1 LESLV
6 DLVEGYLRE
15 VLREKLKRNPLEED
29 PREWVRN
36 LFRQLNLWERNTRL
50 FLVPVLRL
58 NWQEVEEY
66 LLDVEKLAEE
76 LVRREPSLKE
86 VLENPKAREWL
97 NEAVEE
103 AYNILYRYTW
113 ETT

>member
-1 LESLV
+1 LE
-6 DLVEGYLRE
+6 DLVERYLRE
-15 VLREKLKRNPLEED
+15 VLREKLEGNPLEED

-50 FLVPVLRL
+50 FLVPTLRA
-58 NWQEVEEY
+58 NWWRVEEY
-66 LLDVEKLAEE
+66 LLDVEKLAKE

-86 VLENPKAREWL
+86 VLKNPKAREWL

-103 AYNILYRYTW
+103 AYEILYRYTW
-113 ETT
+113 GST